1 MANNAEPDDAKHET
15 KNMRGKKQ
23 ELVPAGKECL
33 RVYWMPVLARG
44 KLHIEM
50 LGSDFRGDHVDGVPL
65 CVCVCVCLPVH
76 VGVCL

>member
-23 ELVPAGKECL
+23 ELVLAGKECL

-50 LGSDFRGDHVDGVPL
+50 LGSDFRGDHVDGMPL
-65 CVCVCVCLPVH
+65 CVCVYLPVR